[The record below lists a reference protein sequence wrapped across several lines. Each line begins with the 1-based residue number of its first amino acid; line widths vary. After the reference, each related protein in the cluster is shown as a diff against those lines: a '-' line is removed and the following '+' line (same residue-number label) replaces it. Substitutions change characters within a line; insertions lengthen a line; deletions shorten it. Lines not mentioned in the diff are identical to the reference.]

1 MISKE
6 KIKEISYLARLYIKE
21 EELDKI
27 GNELSSILDYF
38 NKLKEVDVSNV
49 DPLSHVFYSRNYTRT
64 DTPRVLDKEKIN
76 KILSLSN
83 KKEKGFIKINSIFDK
98 WN

>member
-1 MISKE
+1 MINKE
-6 KIKEISYLARLYIKE
+6 EIKEISYLARIDIKE

-49 DPLSHVFYSRNYTRT
+49 NPVSHVFLSENSTRI
-64 DTPRVLDKEKIN
+64 DTPRVLDKGKIN

-83 KKEKGFIKINSIFDK
+83 KIEKGFIKINSVFDK
-98 WN
+98 